1 MIEQFFNKSI
11 LNIDQQ
17 LKELVDNTK
26 YVDIIDEHIS
36 NIENEYQNMINEI
49 NRLNIGFYNQNYQN
63 INSLKILQ
71 KELKIIKLLSKYSLQ
86 ENIMDTGFL
95 LKCLKLLLELSEIL
109 RERLKQK
116 EIKINKNNLH
126 RSSYKF
132 CNFKEK
138 CSYNYTKKRNY
149 CYQDHYVHNMVSYD
163 IKVLI
168 NFIENNDITSNN
180 KEILKSINTIS
191 FVINHM
197 ESELNAKCMYLEES
211 EWESFHIINN
221 YKK

>member
-1 MIEQFFNKSI
+1 M
-11 LNIDQQ
+11 
-17 LKELVDNTK
+17 DN
-26 YVDIIDEHIS
+26 D
-36 NIENEYQNMINEI
+36 
-49 NRLNIGFYNQNYQN
+49 
-63 INSLKILQ
+63 
-71 KELKIIKLLSKYSLQ
+71 
-86 ENIMDTGFL
+86 FL

-197 ESELNAKCMYLEES
+197 ESELNAKCMYLEEN